1 MAHSGESY
9 RFSFVMRKNIFLLF
23 CFCFFQ
29 AIAQKETQ
37 TWIGG
42 SFNNENPEDP
52 NSEYFAFAMKHNDN
66 GTKSFKRFKYAKTFI
81 FGGNTSICDKNGD
94 MMIFFNGEEIYNR
107 NMEPMAGSDSLNFVP
122 QGAFSFQSTYMQN
135 GLILPYPKRENQ
147 FMVIYQRIAY
157 FKYTENGVIY
167 DVTGSVNTLYAI
179 IDMSLENGLGKVVGK
194 EKLITSDTL
203 CKGRLQAVRHANGR
217 DWWIVTQKYGSNNYY
232 KMLLNPKGIKL
243 VDKQLI
249 GLDDVGALGQN
260 AFSPDGKY
268 YIDFDNVGNAVET
281 CLFDFDRCS
290 GKLSKPRYINFP
302 VNKTC
307 GGVAFSP
314 NSRYLYINRYDTLY
328 QFDMK
333 APDLLK
339 SKQIVGIFDNVFFKN
354 IFSTGMFNM
363 KLAYDGK
370 IYIATQG
377 ESIFMHIIHN
387 PDMPGL
393 LCNFELR
400 GLNLPVRHLWNV
412 PNYPNFALGAL
423 KGSPCDTLNMV
434 GVQDIEDNDEVKVFP
449 NPANEVLNI
458 EFDKLPKSTKVI
470 LRNING
476 SVLKELSITE
486 STQIDIS
493 EIDNGLIFVEIWSE
507 GKRIDTKKIVIVR

>member
-42 SFNNENPEDP
+42 FFNNENPEDP

-81 FGGNTSICDKNGD
+81 FGGNASICDKNGD

-107 NMEPMAGSDSLNFVP
+107 NMEPMKGSDSLNFVP
-122 QGAFSFQSTYMQN
+122 RGAFSFQSRHMQN
-135 GLILPYPKRENQ
+135 GLILPYPRRINQ
-147 FMVIYQRIAY
+147 FMIIYQRKAY
-157 FKYTENGVIY
+157 FKYKKDGETYE
-167 DVTGSVNTLYAI
+167 VTGSVKTFYCVV
-179 IDMSLENGLGKVVGK
+179 DMDLEKGLGKVIER
-194 EKLITSDTL
+194 EKLISSDTL
-203 CKGRLQAVRHANGR
+203 CNGRLQALRHANGR
-217 DWWIVTQKYGSNNYY
+217 DWWIVTQKYGSNIYY
-232 KMLLNPKGIKL
+232 KMLLDPKGIR
-243 VDKQLI
+243 VENKQDI
-249 GLDDVGALGQN
+249 GLDDVVALGQN
-260 AFSPDGKY
+260 AFSPDGKH
-268 YIDFDNVGNAVET
+268 YIDFDNIGYAVET

-339 SKQIVGIFDNVFFKN
+339 SKQIVGVFDNVFFKN

-370 IYIATQG
+370 IYIACQG
-377 ESIFMHIIHN
+377 EVPFMHIIHN

-393 LCNFELR
+393 LCKFELR
-400 GLNLPVRHLWNV
+400 GLKLPALHEWNV

-423 KGSPCDTLNMV
+423 KGSPCDTLKSV
-434 GVQDIEDNDEVKVFP
+434 TTQDIDNQEIVQIFP
-449 NPANEVLNI
+449 NPASDILNI
-458 EFDKLPKSTKVI
+458 SVANNSPATLIIRDISGRVI
-470 LRNING
+470 
-476 SVLKELSITE
+476 ESITFTAQTTI
-486 STQIDIS
+486 STANYF
-493 EIDNGLIFVEIWSE
+493 NGMIFCEIWQDNQ
-507 GKRIDTKKIVIVR
+507 RISTERIVIQH